1 MAEADTRSDASLTAA
16 RSDDASGN
24 PDASPTSDASD
35 NRRTHTAA
43 AGARRDVRRGAL
55 IFVSVLVACTLA
67 YLAIVVP
74 GAWFPR
80 ASPKAWPV
88 KELALTRGA
97 GRVIGDELAV
107 SAPDA
112 NGITLVTVT
121 TNLRS
126 SDYPG
131 IAWIVANLRE
141 DADVRLLWRTDFQP
155 DKLNSLPIRVEAG
168 HTLPT
173 IVAKDPA
180 WIGQITGVAL
190 AIHGPL
196 AQPVLIGGVVAKP
209 MGAVETIADRWREWF
224 AFEPWNG
231 ASINTITGGADNQQ
245 VPLPAVLAVLVG
257 VSAFAAFVI
266 RRRCPAAF
274 TIALPGILAGFFLA
288 GWLVLDA
295 RWTWNLL
302 RQEHATA
309 AQYGGKDLRDKHLAS
324 EDAPVFA
331 FVQKALAVMPRTPV
345 RLFIA
350 ADADYFR
357 GRAAYHLYPHS
368 VYFNP
373 RDNALPPASAFHP
386 GDWLLVFQ
394 RHGIQFDKSQGKL
407 RWDGNQTVNAE
418 LKLLE
423 PGAALFVI
431 H

>member
-1 MAEADTRSDASLTAA
+1 MTVPDNDTAS
-16 RSDDASGN
+16 
-24 PDASPTSDASD
+24 ASD
-35 NRRTHTAA
+35 EATSVSPAPAA
-43 AGARRDVRRGAL
+43 AHPRHDARNGAL
-55 IFVSVLVACTLA
+55 IFLSVLLACTLA
-67 YLAIVVP
+67 YLAVAVP

-80 ASPKAWPV
+80 AAPQ
-88 KELALTRGA
+88 LLTINDLTVARGT
-97 GRVIGDELAV
+97 GRVIGDRLVV

-112 NGITLVTVT
+112 NGIALVTVA

-126 SDYPG
+126 SEYAG
-131 IAWIVANLRE
+131 VAWIVGNLGE
-141 DADVRLLWRTDFQP
+141 DADVRLLWRSDFQP
-155 DKLNSLPIRVEAG
+155 DKLNSTRLEVEAG
-168 HTLPT
+168 HTLP
-173 IVAKDPA
+173 VVMAKNPA
-180 WIGQITGVAL
+180 WIGQVTGLAL

-196 AQPVLIGGVVAKP
+196 AQPVLIRGVVAKP
-209 MGAVETIADRWREWF
+209 MGALETISDRLHEWF

-231 ASINTITGGADNQQ
+231 ASINTITGGADDQPI
-245 VPLPAVLAVLVG
+245 PLPAALAVIVG
-257 VSAFAAFVI
+257 VSALAAFVI
-266 RRRCPAAF
+266 RRRRPGAF
-274 TIALPGILAGFFLA
+274 TVAMPAIAAGFFLA

-302 RQEHATA
+302 RQEHATSV
-309 AQYGGKDLRDKHLAS
+309 QYAGKDLRDKHLAG
-324 EDAPVFA
+324 EDAPLFA
-331 FVQKALAVMPRTPV
+331 FVQKALAVMPTTPV
-345 RLFIA
+345 RIFIA

-386 GDWLLVFQ
+386 GDWLLVFR
-394 RHGIQFDKSQGKL
+394 RHAIEFDRAQGKL

>member
-1 MAEADTRSDASLTAA
+1 MTVPDNDTAS
-16 RSDDASGN
+16 
-24 PDASPTSDASD
+24 ASD
-35 NRRTHTAA
+35 EATSVSPAPAA
-43 AGARRDVRRGAL
+43 AHPRHDARNGAL
-55 IFVSVLVACTLA
+55 IFLSVLLACTLA
-67 YLAIVVP
+67 YLAVAVP

-80 ASPKAWPV
+80 AAPQ
-88 KELALTRGA
+88 LLTINDLTVARGT
-97 GRVIGDELAV
+97 GRVIGDRLVV

-112 NGITLVTVT
+112 NGIALVTVA

-126 SDYPG
+126 SEYAG
-131 IAWIVANLRE
+131 VAWIVGNLGE
-141 DADVRLLWRTDFQP
+141 DADVRLLWRSDFQP
-155 DKLNSLPIRVEAG
+155 DKLNSTRLEVEAG
-168 HTLPT
+168 HTLP
-173 IVAKDPA
+173 VVMAKNPA
-180 WIGQITGVAL
+180 WIGQVTGLAL

-196 AQPVLIGGVVAKP
+196 AQPVLIRGVVAKP
-209 MGAVETIADRWREWF
+209 MGALETISDRLHEWF

-231 ASINTITGGADNQQ
+231 ASINTITGGADDQPI
-245 VPLPAVLAVLVG
+245 PLPAALAVIVG
-257 VSAFAAFVI
+257 VSALAAFVI
-266 RRRCPAAF
+266 RRRRPGAF
-274 TIALPGILAGFFLA
+274 TVAMPAIAAGFFLA

-302 RQEHATA
+302 RQEHATSV
-309 AQYGGKDLRDKHLAS
+309 QYAGKDLRDKHLAG
-324 EDAPVFA
+324 EDAPLFA
-331 FVQKALAVMPRTPV
+331 FVQKALAIMPTTPV
-345 RLFIA
+345 RIFIA

-386 GDWLLVFQ
+386 GDWLLVFR
-394 RHGIQFDKSQGKL
+394 RHAIEFDRAQGKL

>member
-1 MAEADTRSDASLTAA
+1 MAEFDTRAGASLTSPQNDTPSESHDAA
-16 RSDDASGN
+16 PPSSAPSASG
-24 PDASPTSDASD
+24 P
-35 NRRTHTAA
+35 
-43 AGARRDVRRGAL
+43 RRDVLRGAL
-55 IFVSVLVACTLA
+55 IFLSALVLCTLG
-67 YLAIVVP
+67 YLAAVVP

-80 ASPKAWPV
+80 AAPQTLPV
-88 KELALTRGA
+88 KNLTLARGA
-97 GRVIGDELAV
+97 GRVIGNELVV

-112 NGITLVTVT
+112 NDITLVTAT

-141 DADVRLLWRTDFQP
+141 DADVRLLWRSDFQP
-155 DKLNSLPIRVEAG
+155 DKLNSVPIRVEAG

-173 IVAKDPA
+173 VISKNPA

-190 AIHGPL
+190 AIHGAL

-209 MGAVETIADRWREWF
+209 MGAIETIADRWHEWF

-231 ASINTITGGADNQQ
+231 ASINTVTGGADNQQ
-245 VPLPAVLAVLVG
+245 LPLPAVLAVLVG
-257 VSAFAAFVI
+257 ASALAAFAI
-266 RRRCPAAF
+266 RRQRPAAF
-274 TIALPGILAGFFLA
+274 TIAMPTILAGFFVA

-302 RQEHATA
+302 RQENVTA

-331 FVQKALAVMPRTPV
+331 FIQKALAVMPGTPV
-345 RLFIA
+345 RIFVA

-373 RDNALPPASAFHP
+373 RDNALPPASSFHA

-394 RHGIQFDKSQGKL
+394 RHGVQFDRTQGKL

-423 PGAALFVI
+423 PGAALFLI
-431 H
+431 R

>member
-1 MAEADTRSDASLTAA
+1 MAEFDTRAGASLTSPQNDTPSERHDAA
-16 RSDDASGN
+16 PPSSAPAASA
-24 PDASPTSDASD
+24 P
-35 NRRTHTAA
+35 
-43 AGARRDVRRGAL
+43 RRDVLRGAL
-55 IFVSVLVACTLA
+55 ILVSVLLACTLA
-67 YLAIVVP
+67 YLAVVVP

-80 ASPKAWPV
+80 ATPQILPV
-88 KELALTRGA
+88 KDLTLARGA
-97 GRVIGDELAV
+97 GRVIDNELVV

-112 NGITLVTVT
+112 NGITLVTAT
-121 TNLRS
+121 TDLRS

-131 IAWIVANLRE
+131 IAWSVANLRE
-141 DADVRLLWRTDFQP
+141 DADVRLLWRSDFQP
-155 DKLNSLPIRVEAG
+155 DKLNSVPIRVEAG

-173 IVAKDPA
+173 IVAKNPA
-180 WIGQITGVAL
+180 WLGQITGVAL
-190 AIHGPL
+190 AIHGTL

-209 MGAVETIADRWREWF
+209 MGAVETVADRLHEWF

-257 VSAFAAFVI
+257 VSTLVALVI
-266 RRRCPAAF
+266 RRRRSRAF
-274 TIALPGILAGFFLA
+274 TVAMPAILAGFFVA

-295 RWTWNLL
+295 RWAWNLL

-309 AQYGGKDLRDKHLAS
+309 AQYGGKDLRHKHLAG
-324 EDAPVFA
+324 EDAPLFA
-331 FVQKALAVMPRTPV
+331 FIQKALAVMPSTPV
-345 RLFIA
+345 RVFIA

-373 RDNALPPASAFHP
+373 RDSALPPASAFHP

-394 RHGIQFDKSQGKL
+394 RHAIQFDRTQGKI
-407 RWDGNQTVNAE
+407 RWEGNQTVNAE

-431 H
+431 R